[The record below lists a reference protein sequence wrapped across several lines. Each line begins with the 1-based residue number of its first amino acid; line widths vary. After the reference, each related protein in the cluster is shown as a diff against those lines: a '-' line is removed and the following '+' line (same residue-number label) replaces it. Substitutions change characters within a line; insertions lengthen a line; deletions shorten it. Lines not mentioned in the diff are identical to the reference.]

1 MRLPRR
7 RWANAQ
13 NQVPEAFGRREPSRA
28 SASTKRTSSGGPIRT
43 GHVRKTAAPASAKNP
58 MLLFEG
64 RSSQTASAHHADRK
78 QLGHN
83 RAKNGSA

>member
-1 MRLPRR
+1 
-7 RWANAQ
+7 
-13 NQVPEAFGRREPSRA
+13 
-28 SASTKRTSSGGPIRT
+28 
-43 GHVRKTAAPASAKNP
+43 